1 PLSRSDKFLVG
12 LRITILKQITRP
24 LPTEDVKRRRSPGRA
39 LILAIAHKEFQ
50 KQRRHIELPC
60 RLAIRKNGTEQAP
73 HPRAAHESILIGR
86 LVVAVAG
93 REHDPLDAHVHN
105 FIKESAHAIG
115 VGSIK
120 EGGIGGDAEAALD
133 GLFDALDSDVV
144 STLAAHREIMV
155 LTISVQ
161 VY

>member
-105 FIKESAHAIG
+105 
-115 VGSIK
+115 SIK

>member
-105 FIKESAHAIG
+105 FIKE
-115 VGSIK
+115 
-120 EGGIGGDAEAALD
+120 GGIGGDAEAALD